1 MNSSFS
7 QGIHTSFR
15 ANTLKISQIH
25 FEILI
30 SKTSAINKTRYHELM
45 SYSGTNVTNLL
56 SWSLCWFANIIQ
68 HPQHLTCWDSPC
80 HEEWASMAS
89 MLQGRGKGKMDGQ
102 KHEDC
107 TIFFLYCPL
116 SHSPSNAYHTGCH
129 ERVSSSIGHGCM
141 SSFSEI
147 IHIKPTVELAVE
159 LPVQLLVLCVWFV
172 KMSSYHHVLYYC
184 QWEWGHGITTSTS
197 MPVKLLHSSKALYWR
212 KNLMIQV
219 L

>member
-1 MNSSFS
+1 MLIC
-7 QGIHTSFR
+7 QHHTTPS
-15 ANTLKISQIH
+15 TP
-25 FEILI
+25 
-30 SKTSAINKTRYHELM
+30 
-45 SYSGTNVTNLL
+45 NLL
-56 SWSLCWFANIIQ
+56 KFSLPWGVSIHGKYA
-68 HPQHLTCWDSPC
+68 TG
-80 HEEWASMAS
+80 E
-89 MLQGRGKGKMDGQ
+89 GKGKNGWAKTWRM
-102 KHEDC
+102 HH
-107 TIFFLYCPL
+107 FFLYCPL
-116 SHSPSNAYHTGCH
+116 SHSPSNAYHTGYH
-129 ERVSSSIGHGCM
+129 ERVSSSIGHGGT

-197 MPVKLLHSSKALYWR
+197 MPVKLVHSSKALYWR

>member
-30 SKTSAINKTRYHELM
+30 SKTSAINKTCYHELM
-45 SYSGTNVTNLL
+45 SCSGTNVTNLL

-68 HPQHLTCWDSPC
+68 HPQHLTCWNSRC
-80 HEEWASMAS
+80 HEEWASTAS
-89 MLQGRGKGKMDGQ
+89 MLQGRGKGKNGWAKTWRM
-102 KHEDC
+102 HH
-107 TIFFLYCPL
+107 FFLYSPL

-147 IHIKPTVELAVE
+147 IHIKPTVE